1 VLGCLGVIVG
11 SFVRHHGSLFR
22 IRAAGPTGAFLCPR
36 AVRSYVSD
44 SEDRTFDF
52 VQTFDRATVTQ
63 AARAILQ
70 RYPH

>member
-1 VLGCLGVIVG
+1 
-11 SFVRHHGSLFR
+11 
-22 IRAAGPTGAFLCPR
+22 
-36 AVRSYVSD
+36 VSD